1 MRRFFFFFKQ
11 KTAYEIASCLVGSD
25 MCIRGRALVALP
37 SIRIMQGP
45 HAPSE
50 HPFLTEVSPSSSR
63 RKVSRRSSRS
73 VETVFPCILYK
84 SYADD
89 HPLRAHTG

>member
-1 MRRFFFFFKQ
+1 MITRLPSILEVFWTQ
-11 KTAYEIASCLVGSD
+11 
-25 MCIRGRALVALP
+25 ALVALP
-37 SIRIMQGP
+37 SIRIMQVP

-73 VETVFPCILYK
+73 VETVFPLTMKVYMAKSLLTVIGSFPGSLCLFLY
-84 SYADD
+84 SLT
-89 HPLRAHTG
+89 PNE